1 MVIQFSQDIG
11 FWSKFVFWY
20 VALNALGTLIF
31 LMVVVVGGIVDL
43 KFLFRSLRETAAQEA
58 GVGSNPEPSQPE
70 HPQKL

>member
-1 MVIQFSQDIG
+1 MVIHFSQDIG

-58 GVGSNPEPSQPE
+58 DIGSNPEPPQPE